1 MSHAT
6 IPPTAARSLE
16 AQREEFARRRM
27 LAMPLAGAIAW
38 TAIGIAGALL
48 EPPMAAMALFVGTG
62 TIVYLGMALSNLT
75 GERFLDRNQPKNEF
89 DGLFFHTVAMSLLT
103 YAIALPFYMHETSA
117 LPLGAGILT
126 GLMWLPLSWAIR
138 HWVGVFHAVAR
149 TVLVTALWFALPE
162 QRFVA
167 IPFAIVAVYA
177 VTIAVL
183 ERRWRRQARPGAAR
197 KGDPRAAATA

>member
-1 MSHAT
+1 MSPAT
-6 IPPTAARSLE
+6 VMPAPTRSLE
-16 AQREEFARRRM
+16 TQREEFARRRM

-38 TAIGIAGALL
+38 TAIGIAGTLL
-48 EPPMAAMALFVGTG
+48 APPMAAMALFVGTG

-75 GERFLDRNQPKNEF
+75 GERFLDRHQPKNEF
-89 DGLFFHTVAMSLLT
+89 DVLFFHTVAMSLLT
-103 YAIALPFYMHETSA
+103 YAIALPFYMHETTA

-126 GLMWLPLSWAIR
+126 GLMWLPLSWVLR
-138 HWVGVFHAVAR
+138 HWVGAFHAVAR
-149 TVLVTALWFALPE
+149 TVLVTALWFALPG

-183 ERRWRRQARPGAAR
+183 EARWRRQSRAGTARR
-197 KGDPRAAATA
+197 GDPKAAATA